1 MAYILEHWKYD
12 ILCLFIGHLFSFL
25 KKVSNF
31 LVLLTNLK
39 KKFESKLKPEWI
51 FLFCRPLFWC
61 SNASHRIIKSNNK
74 NNTNNLFLFFCS
86 ITIISLDFLREKN
99 LTRSSSFCRSCSINI
114 IFGSRSWYQMGGLI
128 LKVHLSNVYN

>member
-1 MAYILEHWKYD
+1 MTFYVCSLD
-12 ILCLFIGHLFSFL
+12 TFFSFL

-39 KKFESKLKPEWI
+39 KKFESKLKPKWI

-74 NNTNNLFLFFCS
+74 NNTNNLFLFFLFNYHHLTGFLEGKKFDAVFIILPLMFNQHNFWFS
-86 ITIISLDFLREKN
+86 IMISNGRFNFKG
-99 LTRSSSFCRSCSINI
+99 SFIKCI
-114 IFGSRSWYQMGGLI
+114 
-128 LKVHLSNVYN
+128 